1 MQLLHSL
8 SSHPHKQVRR
18 SNLILFSLQGR
29 HYRARRQSS
38 VAQRRVPS
46 RTELLMSSRIVIPR
60 CRKDYPAFHY
70 CLNTLDFA
78 TRWKSP
84 CRTVPLSSIILSGRI
99 RQPTRTQSKEGN
111 TIPEVVYPTITKRL
125 IHTIVAEP
133 SIHLVHVQETVER
146 QIDGQGSHCRM
157 LWRHWYRRRRPPL

>member
-18 SNLILFSLQGR
+18 SNFILLSLQGR
-29 HYRARRQSS
+29 HYRVRRQST
-38 VAQRRVPS
+38 VAQRRIPS
-46 RTELLMSSRIVIPR
+46 RTELLMSSRIVIPK
-60 CRKDYPAFHY
+60 CRKDYPAFHS
-70 CLNTLDFA
+70 CLNTLHFA
-78 TRWKSP
+78 TRWESS
-84 CRTVPLSSIILSGRI
+84 CRTVSLLSGRI
-99 RQPTRTQSKEGN
+99 RQLTRNQCDEGN

-133 SIHLVHVQETVER
+133 SIHLAHVQETVER
-146 QIDGQGSHCRM
+146 QIDGQGSHCGM

>member
-1 MQLLHSL
+1 MSHIVARRYALGQHMQLLHSL

-29 HYRARRQSS
+29 HYRARRQSP
-38 VAQRRVPS
+38 VAQRRIPS

-78 TRWKSP
+78 TRWELP
-84 CRTVPLSSIILSGRI
+84 CRTVSLLSGRI
-99 RQPTRTQSKEGN
+99 RQPTRNQSKEGN
-111 TIPEVVYPTITKRL
+111 TIPEVVYPTDYKTTHPHNR
-125 IHTIVAEP
+125 
-133 SIHLVHVQETVER
+133 S
-146 QIDGQGSHCRM
+146 
-157 LWRHWYRRRRPPL
+157 

>member
-18 SNLILFSLQGR
+18 SNLILLSLQGG
-29 HYRARRQSS
+29 HYRDGRQST

-46 RTELLMSSRIVIPR
+46 GTALLMSSRIVIPR
-60 CRKDYPAFHY
+60 CRKDYPAFHS
-70 CLNTLDFA
+70 CLNTLHFA
-78 TRWKSP
+78 TWWESS
-84 CRTVPLSSIILSGRI
+84 CRTVSLLSGRI